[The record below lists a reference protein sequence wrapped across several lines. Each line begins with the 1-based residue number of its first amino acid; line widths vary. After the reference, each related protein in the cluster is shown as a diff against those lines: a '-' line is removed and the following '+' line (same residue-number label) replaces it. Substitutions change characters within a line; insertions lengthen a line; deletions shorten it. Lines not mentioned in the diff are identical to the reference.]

1 MFVHRVFVTLEQSAE
16 IMLKKYLFLI
26 MVLALS
32 CSSIHSQEMGLTISR
47 EFDKLGA
54 VVVQAEFSPFRNY
67 FVYSLGNNTARIFDR
82 NWEVVWEHQGNPES
96 YGGAFAFSP
105 DENYMALGKYRGAND
120 IAIIRLKDMKVV
132 QVLGNHQYWINDL
145 EFSHDGRYLVSVA
158 SDEKLILWNLR
169 EEKFH
174 LAQQFEFE
182 NEMRATSF
190 SYDDKYLIA
199 SDIHGN
205 TALLKAGG
213 SGYSKVQS
221 VRLNKSNVGDLAFHP
236 MEYTLFAATGSDLRR
251 YHLKNDVLVFS
262 DSLDVSTGRSSSV
275 FYSPDGRYVSY
286 CRSNS
291 AVIASI
297 EKGGIKPVDHVYRHT
312 VRTSVFGASF
322 SEDGEFLTT
331 YGEDEQILIWE
342 IEKVEPSGKTSVAA
356 WLNSSLTLA
365 QKRSMTPGVV
375 KEISSSVNK
384 KLVRPR
390 GEFETSAEYN
400 AREEK
405 LADWTLMKLQVE
417 MERHYSVHANS
428 GRVEI
433 PLQGLVGYNADL
445 EIYKI
450 RFMETEAGVEI
461 PIASAKKFKDQWSQA
476 RIRAIK
482 LRNGEQ
488 GSHQYSAF
496 ELDVPGVKNHFP
508 VTPLENPF
516 HPEKSE
522 VIDMGRGGE
531 AIHEDTASSGHG
543 GNTYAL
549 MFATNV
555 YDYYSDLVNPVL
567 DAQTIAAEL
576 SETYGVIPEVVIN
589 PTLSEIAAKIREFA
603 TKPYQPRDNL
613 MVFFAGHGVYDEVF
627 KEGYVISRDSR
638 MDDVGKTSYLSHSNL
653 RTMINNIGCPH
664 IFLVMD
670 VCFGGTFD
678 PHLATLH
685 RGAGSAYSDIS
696 TADFVERKLKYK
708 TRLYLTSGGKEYV
721 PDGRPGFHSPFARR
735 FIESLRIYGGDDGVL
750 TTSEILQFVEK
761 VNPQPRFGEFGD
773 NEPGSDFILVVK

>member
-1 MFVHRVFVTLEQSAE
+1 
-16 IMLKKYLFLI
+16 
-26 MVLALS
+26 MVLLS
-32 CSSIHSQEMGLTISR
+32 SWQVAYSQEMGLTISR
-47 EFDKLGA
+47 EFNKLGA

-82 NWEVVWEHQGNPES
+82 DWEVVWEHQGNPES
-96 YGGAFAFSP
+96 FGGAFAFSP
-105 DENYMALGKYRGAND
+105 DENYLALGKYRGAND

-145 EFSHDGRYLVSVA
+145 KFSHDGRFLVSVA
-158 SDEKLILWNLR
+158 GDEKMNIWRLSH
-169 EEKFH
+169 ETFQ
-174 LAQQFEFE
+174 LAQHFEFE
-182 NEMRATSF
+182 NEMRRTSF
-190 SYDDKYLIA
+190 SFDDKYLVACDIYGNA
-199 SDIHGN
+199 S
-205 TALLKAGG
+205 LFKAGE
-213 SGYSKVQS
+213 SAYEAVQKF
-221 VRLNKSNVGDLAFHP
+221 RLSKSNVGDLTFHP
-236 MEYTLFAATGSDLRR
+236 KEYTLLVGTGGDLRR
-251 YHLKNDVLVFS
+251 YNLQNDVLRFT
-262 DSLDVSTGRSSSV
+262 DSLKVSTGRSGSV
-275 FYSPDGRYVSY
+275 LFSPDGRYVSY

-291 AVIASI
+291 AVIARL
-297 EKGGIKPVDHVYRHT
+297 EKSSIKPVDYVFRHT

-322 SEDGEFLTT
+322 SEDGEFLTS
-331 YGEDEQILIWE
+331 YGEDQQILIWE
-342 IEKVEPSGKTSVAA
+342 IENVSPSGKSSVAA

-365 QKRSMTPGVV
+365 QRRSLTPGTV
-375 KEISSSVNK
+375 KEITGSVDK
-384 KLVRPR
+384 KLTLPR
-390 GEFETSAEYN
+390 GEFETSQEYN
-400 AREEK
+400 ARVDK
-405 LADWTLMKLQVE
+405 LGGWTLTKLQAE
-417 MERHYSVHANS
+417 MEKQYGVHSNS

-450 RFMETEAGVEI
+450 RFMETEAGVAI
-461 PIASAKKFKDQWSQA
+461 PISSAKKFKDQWSKA
-476 RIRAIK
+476 HIRAIK
-482 LRNGEQ
+482 VRKGDRVAYL
-488 GSHQYSAF
+488 YSSF
-496 ELDVPGVKNHFP
+496 ELRVPADKTYYP

-516 HPEKSE
+516 HPEKLE
-522 VIDMGRGGE
+522 EAETGRGGVMLPK
-531 AIHEDTASSGHG
+531 DTVSVGEG
-543 GNTYAL
+543 GTTYAL

-567 DAQTIAAEL
+567 DAQTIGAEL
-576 SETYGVIPEVVIN
+576 NESYGVVSEVVIN
-589 PTLSEIAAKIREFA
+589 ATLSEIAAKIREFA
-603 TKPYQPRDNL
+603 TRPYKPKDNL

-653 RTMINNIGCPH
+653 RTMINNIDCPH

-678 PHLATLH
+678 PHLASLH
-685 RGAGSAYSDIS
+685 RGASSAYADVS
-696 TADFVERKLKYK
+696 TKDFVERKLKYK

-735 FIESLRIYGGDDGVL
+735 FIESLRYYGGDDGVL